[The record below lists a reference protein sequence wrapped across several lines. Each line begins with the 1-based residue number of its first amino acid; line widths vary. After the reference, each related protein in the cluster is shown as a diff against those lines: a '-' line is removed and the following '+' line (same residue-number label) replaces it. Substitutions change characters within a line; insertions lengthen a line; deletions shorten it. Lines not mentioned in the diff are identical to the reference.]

1 MALQSRLR
9 QIPLQFLINWG
20 LSKNQVIIPKWSGL
34 DWFPPHFGHWTT
46 IRLDSRCFQVTEKVR
61 TITLNVSN
69 DDRVSRHGDV
79 TLMSDN
85 WHRIHHQVCWI
96 ITTPYQLQYLSGF
109 CLVRGNQ
116 FGTKCMQLRSF
127 LTFAKQLNQCQGL
140 CFWNSL
146 YNFIYSNSQK
156 RIGRYFQ
163 DSLLLMYFSYFQLSS
178 PFLSLT
184 LGIAIWQCVKTLD
197 PWWTSK

>member
-1 MALQSRLR
+1 MKWSRLVS
-9 QIPLQFLINWG
+9 PALWT
-20 LSKNQVIIPKWSGL
+20 L
-34 DWFPPHFGHWTT
+34 DNHSFG
-46 IRLDSRCFQVTEKVR
+46 FQVLPSHRESEDHNSQRIQWWPGKSTWRCHADEWQLAQD
-61 TITLNVSN
+61 TSPGLLNNNNPISITVPL
-69 DDRVSRHGDV
+69 G
-79 TLMSDN
+79 LL
-85 WHRIHHQVCWI
+85 
-96 ITTPYQLQYLSGF
+96 PGA
-109 CLVRGNQ
+109 GNQ